1 MRQRDFIL
9 SALTAITALLALLA
23 VTTDV
28 RAGIYKLV
36 DEDGRVTYTNTPARG
51 AQKLEFGAPEAFGS
65 RAAVKAVVTT
75 PPTSMGNFP
84 KVSAIQQKRRDD
96 QRRQILENELAE
108 ETKRLLEMQRALDD
122 AKRSLQVQADSTM
135 AGSLSDDERITQLRK
150 QVASHERNVMALRT
164 ELEKL

>member
-36 DEDGRVTYTNTPARG
+36 DEEGRVTYTNTPARG
-51 AQKLEFGAPEAFGS
+51 AQKLQFGAPEAFGS

-75 PPTSMGNFP
+75 PPTSMENFP

-108 ETKRLLEMQRALDD
+108 ETKRLLEMQRTLDD

-135 AGSLSDDERITQLRK
+135 ASSLSDDERITQLRK
-150 QVASHERNVMALRT
+150 QVAAHERNVMALRT